1 MLRKAIILCLLAG
14 IFAAPAGAAQ
24 RALMPGVTYEKRLQ
38 FTRFGPQMLHIL
50 TAPKPNGGLYRLKP
64 VLSNGAATGR
74 ERVTSMQKRAE
85 ASATV
90 AGVNGDL
97 FTWADG
103 IPSSGLIQDGVLRTT
118 PHPKRSMLGVDTAG
132 NLRVDRISMLG
143 TWQGSGP
150 RRPIHLINRPPGPN
164 GTTLYTPSYGA
175 TTPTGNG
182 VFEAVLAPF
191 PSATPNADLVGFVSE
206 NRRGGTPIPPGGAV
220 LVARGTQAQRMAV
233 EAVAG
238 EMVTV
243 RLVLRPEWRDVPEA
257 LGGGPELIR
266 QGRPIFRPNE
276 DFGTYHLDRRHPRTA
291 VGQKADGR
299 ITMVVVDGRR
309 PGYSSG
315 MTNFELA
322 QTMLRLGVVTASALD
337 AGGSSTMAFGGE
349 LLNRPSDTGGER
361 LVSEALLVMYY
372 GVHAPE
378 TEPSFSPN
386 GDGAGERQRIEYKIV
401 KPSTVTATLTGPNGV
416 ARTIDSGERKPGLY
430 KFTFGTP
437 ARSQSR
443 GARLAEPEGRY
454 RWSIAAVDS
463 EGRRSTAER
472 SFSLNNTLGFLS
484 ANPTRMVVRKKRGG
498 RLLIGFTLTRPAG
511 VSVTITSRTGQLLR
525 VVRNYNARA
534 GKVALLWN
542 GKFPNGKPVYSGT
555 YVAKVVAIN
564 SIGRVELA
572 RSFSV
577 RRR

>member
-1 MLRKAIILCLLAG
+1 MLRKAILFGLLAG
-14 IFAAPAGAAQ
+14 IFASPAAGAQ
-24 RALMPGVTYEKRLQ
+24 QLLMPGVTYEKRLQ
-38 FTRFGPQMLHIL
+38 FTRFGPQTMHIL
-50 TAPKPNGGLYRLKP
+50 TAPKPVGGLYGLKP
-64 VLSNGAATGR
+64 VLSNGAALGR
-74 ERVTSMQKRAE
+74 ERVTSMQRRAE

-103 IPSSGLIQDGVLRTT
+103 IPSSGLIQDGVIRTT
-118 PHPKRSMLGVDTAG
+118 PHPKRSMLGVDVAG

-150 RRPIHLINRPPGPN
+150 RRPIQLINRPPGPN
-164 GTTLYTPSYGA
+164 GTTLYTPSYGG

-182 VFEAVLAPF
+182 VFEAVLSPF

-233 EAVAG
+233 EAVTADT
-238 EMVTV
+238 VTV

-266 QGRPIFRPNE
+266 QGRPIFRPAE
-276 DFGTYHLDRRHPRTA
+276 DFGTYHLNRRHPRTA
-291 VGQKADGR
+291 VGQRSDGR
-299 ITMVVVDGRR
+299 IVMLVVDGRR

-322 QTMLRLGVVTASALD
+322 QTMARFGVVTASALD

-349 LLNRPSDTGGER
+349 LLSRPSDSGGER

-372 GVHAPE
+372 GVYAPA
-378 TEPSFSPN
+378 TELSFSPN
-386 GDGAGERQRIEYKIV
+386 GDGAGDRQRLEYKIV
-401 KPSTVTATLTGPNGV
+401 KPSTVTATLTGPDGV
-416 ARTIDSGERKPGLY
+416 ARTIDQGERKPGLY
-430 KFTFGTP
+430 KFAFAGGT
-437 ARSQSR
+437 RSSR
-443 GARLAEPEGRY
+443 TRATEPEGRY
-454 RWSIAAVDS
+454 RWSITALDA

-472 SFSLNNTLGFLS
+472 SFSLNNTLGFIS
-484 ANPTRMVVRKKRGG
+484 AQPSRMTVGRKRGG
-498 RLLIGFTLTRPAG
+498 RLLIGFTLTRPAR
-511 VSVTITSRTGQLLR
+511 VNVAITSKTGQLLR
-525 VVRNYNARA
+525 VVRNFNARA
-534 GKVALLWN
+534 GKTVVLWN
-542 GKFPNGKPVYSGT
+542 GKYPNGKPVFSGA
-555 YVAKVVAIN
+555 YVARVVATN
-564 SIGRVELA
+564 RVGQAELA
-572 RSFSV
+572 RAFRV

>member
-1 MLRKAIILCLLAG
+1 MLRKAIIFGLLAG
-14 IFAAPAGAAQ
+14 IFASPAAGAQ
-24 RALMPGVTYEKRLQ
+24 QLLMPGVTYEKRLQ
-38 FTRFGPQMLHIL
+38 FTRFGPQTMHIL
-50 TAPKPNGGLYRLKP
+50 TAPKPAGGMYGLKP

-74 ERVTSMQKRAE
+74 ERVTSMQRRAE

-118 PHPKRSMLGVDTAG
+118 PHPKRSMLGVDVAG

-150 RRPIHLINRPPGPN
+150 RRPIQLVNRPPGPN

-182 VFEAVLAPF
+182 VFEAVLSPF

-220 LVARGTQAQRMAV
+220 LAARGTQAQRMAV
-233 EAVAG
+233 EAVTADT
-238 EMVTV
+238 VSV

-266 QGRPIFRPNE
+266 QGRPIFRPAE
-276 DFGTYHLDRRHPRTA
+276 DFGTYHLNRRHPRTA
-291 VGQKADGR
+291 VGQRSDGR
-299 ITMVVVDGRR
+299 IVMLVVDGRR

-322 QTMLRLGVVTASALD
+322 QTMARLGVVTASALD
-337 AGGSSTMAFGGE
+337 AGGSSTMAFGGQ
-349 LLNRPSDTGGER
+349 LLSRPSDTGGER

-372 GVHAPE
+372 GVYAPA
-378 TEPSFSPN
+378 TELSFSPN
-386 GDGAGERQRIEYKIV
+386 GDGAGERQRLEYKIV

-430 KFTFGTP
+430 KFAFAGGSNR
-437 ARSQSR
+437 A
-443 GARLAEPEGRY
+443 GAAEPEGRY
-454 RWSIAAVDS
+454 RWSITSVDAQ
-463 EGRRSTAER
+463 GRRSTAER

-484 ANPTRMVVRKKRGG
+484 VQPSRMTVRRKRGG
-498 RLLIGFTLTRPAG
+498 RLLIGFTLTRPAR
-511 VSVTITSRTGQLLR
+511 VSVTITSKTGQLLR
-525 VVRNYNARA
+525 VVRNFNARA
-534 GKVALLWN
+534 GKSALLWN
-542 GKFPNGKPVYSGT
+542 GKYPNGKPVFAGT

-564 SIGRVELA
+564 SVGRAELA
-572 RSFSV
+572 RSFRV